1 MDKPTV
7 LLVAGSAELG
17 SSESLLLDYLLSS
30 GEKFFNPIIIFP
42 AEGPLTALF
51 SQSGL
56 ETLIIPGKDYL
67 TDFHQLWKQPLAWIY
82 NLSSFVKMRRVIRS
96 RRVRLVISLSFIN
109 WTGALSARQE
119 GIPHIWMIREDLS
132 APKSYLKFFWGE
144 WLASRLANDLSVKI
158 LLESSRVAKM
168 FSRKRTRDKAE
179 VLPPAIDADRF
190 LGRLNES
197 SSAILSLERNL
208 AVFINDFDK
217 KRNEL
222 IIKSVLQALKND
234 SKKEKALTK
243 LFISFPGIEKNRIK
257 QLGDNLEFMAAEAH
271 LNSEIFLMDF
281 SDFYFQPNI
290 WKKFMAAV
298 IIPGFDPLSRLVLEA
313 GLAAVPLVIEDGAAS
328 ELIIPEQ
335 TSLVFS
341 SGNFQELTTK
351 LRLLLTDENYC
362 RLLGLAARRHL
373 TQSHSLKDWAA
384 RWEKIIRDFI
394 F

>member
-144 WLASRLANDLSVKI
+144 WLASRW
-158 LLESSRVAKM
+158 
-168 FSRKRTRDKAE
+168 
-179 VLPPAIDADRF
+179 P
-190 LGRLNES
+190 
-197 SSAILSLERNL
+197 
-208 AVFINDFDK
+208 
-217 KRNEL
+217 
-222 IIKSVLQALKND
+222 
-234 SKKEKALTK
+234 
-243 LFISFPGIEKNRIK
+243 
-257 QLGDNLEFMAAEAH
+257 
-271 LNSEIFLMDF
+271 
-281 SDFYFQPNI
+281 
-290 WKKFMAAV
+290 
-298 IIPGFDPLSRLVLEA
+298 
-313 GLAAVPLVIEDGAAS
+313 
-328 ELIIPEQ
+328 
-335 TSLVFS
+335 
-341 SGNFQELTTK
+341 
-351 LRLLLTDENYC
+351 
-362 RLLGLAARRHL
+362 
-373 TQSHSLKDWAA
+373 
-384 RWEKIIRDFI
+384 
-394 F
+394 